1 MFDNFILLL
10 LLLLAMY
17 VYRLCEVMELNPVQ
31 ILMCM
36 IIYSNIGGAITPVG
50 DRSFYTADEINHSV
64 CLLTNDLATWAHVDK
79 GDTCKYSFINATSFT
94 ECQMCMDSSVLLYS
108 I

>member
-1 MFDNFILLL
+1 MFDSFIL

-50 DRSFYTADEINHSV
+50 DPPNVIIASNADVVKAVSV
-64 CLLTNDLATWAHVDK
+64 FFFLTVPLNT
-79 GDTCKYSFINATSFT
+79 
-94 ECQMCMDSSVLLYS
+94 
-108 I
+108 